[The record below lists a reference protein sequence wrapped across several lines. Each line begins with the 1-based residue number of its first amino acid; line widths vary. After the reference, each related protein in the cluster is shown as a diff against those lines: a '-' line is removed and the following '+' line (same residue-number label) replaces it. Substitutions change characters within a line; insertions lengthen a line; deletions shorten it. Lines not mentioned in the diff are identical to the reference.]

1 MIVKITDLKHSHIL
15 ALDTIMLYRLQLLS
29 LPKHDAIQK
38 MHLAIA
44 QRLYD
49 GKIHKKAK
57 NPTPPKRTSL
67 KLAYDEAYELFWA
80 MTIFEQHQ
88 HSYQY
93 IYERNVII
101 MLKAQMLKQM
111 I

>member
-1 MIVKITDLKHSHIL
+1 MIVRITDLKHEHIL

-29 LPKHDAIQK
+29 MPNNDAPKK

-44 QRLYD
+44 QRLYN
-49 GKIHKKAK
+49 GKIYKKAK
-57 NPTPPKRTSL
+57 NPTPHKRTSL

-80 MTIFEQHQ
+80 MLFFEQLPDIN
-88 HSYQY
+88 QY

-101 MLKAQMLKQM
+101 MLKDQMLKQM